1 MEKKFFGLLLLL
13 LFVFASE
20 LNMVAEVQGATC
32 RKPSMYFS
40 GACFSDTNCQKA
52 CNREDWPNG
61 KCLVGFKCECQ
72 RPC

>member
-1 MEKKFFGLLLLL
+1 
-13 LFVFASE
+13 
-20 LNMVAEVQGATC
+20 ATC